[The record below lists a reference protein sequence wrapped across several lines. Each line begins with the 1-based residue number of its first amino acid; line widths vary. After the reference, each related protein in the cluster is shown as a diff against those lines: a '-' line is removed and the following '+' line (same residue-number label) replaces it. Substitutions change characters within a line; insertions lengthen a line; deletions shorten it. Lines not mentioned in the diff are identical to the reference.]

1 MGYSLWGCKESD
13 MTEQLTLT
21 IVYRVRVIRY
31 SPTFHKVTFKWR
43 PKEGRMGTKG
53 RWREKAEQA
62 GHRDKVLSVLRLT

>member
-1 MGYSLWGCKESD
+1 MGYSLWGCKEPD

-21 IVYRVRVIRY
+21 IVSGSEGNQIFNCISQGDYKY
-31 SPTFHKVTFKWR
+31 R

-62 GHRDKVLSVLRLT
+62 GHRDKSYVYLN